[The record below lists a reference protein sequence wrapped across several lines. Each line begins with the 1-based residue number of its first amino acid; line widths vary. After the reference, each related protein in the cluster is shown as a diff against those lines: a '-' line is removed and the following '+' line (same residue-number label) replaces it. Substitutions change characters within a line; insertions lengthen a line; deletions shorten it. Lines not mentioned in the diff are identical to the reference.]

1 MPHRSDGKVFVFA
14 PYSRDAE
21 SIIRALAPHGIE
33 AGAVDSVASL
43 VPHLGDEVGA
53 ILMSEEALAQ
63 LHWKSLVAAINAQP
77 SWSSYPF
84 IVIVGQKRFSNP
96 ETVYSVLPAE
106 ISNVIV
112 LERPMGSA
120 TLLSAVRWALA
131 GRRRQFVTRDHLKA
145 LEENARQQAL
155 LTRELAHRVKNTIA
169 ILQSIVTQ
177 TLQPRSEVDDLRL
190 TILDRFAALSR
201 AHDLLLGTDFAAAD
215 FKELVDRS
223 LEIHGRNFVVEGPS
237 IDLSPQA
244 SLSFALVMHELGTNA
259 VKYGALRSK
268 EGIVKVGWQIVGDV
282 FSFRWIEMKGES
294 IATPKHSGFGSRLI
308 RSTLEGLGNLDLS
321 YEPSGFQLAFSTK
334 LERLRYGVPES

>member
-1 MPHRSDGKVFVFA
+1 MPHQSDGKVIVFA

-21 SIIRALAPHGIE
+21 SIIRTLAPHGIE

-43 VPHLGDEVGA
+43 VPQLGDEVGA
-53 ILMSEEALAQ
+53 VVMSEEALAQ

-84 IVIVGQKRFSNP
+84 ILIVGQKRFSNP
-96 ETVYSVLPAE
+96 ETVFSVLPAE
-106 ISNVIV
+106 VSNVIV

-120 TLLSAVRWALA
+120 TLLSAIRSALA
-131 GRRRQFVTRDHLKA
+131 GRRRQFVTRNHLRA

-169 ILQSIVTQ
+169 VLQSIVMH
-177 TLQPRSEVDDLRL
+177 TLQPRPEVDDLRL
-190 TILDRFAALSR
+190 TIVERFAALSR
-201 AHDLLLGTDFAAAD
+201 AHDLLLGTDFIAAD

-223 LEIHGRNFVVEGPS
+223 LEVHGGNFVVNGPS

-244 SLSFALVMHELGTNA
+244 SLSFALVMHELATNA
-259 VKYGALRSK
+259 VKYGSLHSNQ
-268 EGIVKVGWQIVGDV
+268 GIVEVTWQIADDV
-282 FSFRWIEMKGES
+282 FTFRWKEMNGRTIEKPE
-294 IATPKHSGFGSRLI
+294 ASGFGSRLI
-308 RSTLEGLGNLDLS
+308 RSTLEGLGNLNLS

-334 LERLRYGVPES
+334 VQNLRYGVPEI